1 MRFATAALA
10 VVMLSAVACRSHRA
24 VETGLEQRVV
34 AVDSVVAEQRGET
47 MAAEAAEII
56 AVEFFAPDTA
66 GRQAVRRVVRQRR
79 LAEIRR
85 ADTTTVAATGRKE
98 QQSTYTAKEK
108 TEPTVRHKRM
118 LVDVMIILT
127 TLILLTLTI
136 RKRR

>member
-1 MRFATAALA
+1 MRHATAALA

-24 VETGLEQRVV
+24 VETGLEQS
-34 AVDSVVAEQRGET
+34 AVEMDSVVVERRGET
-47 MAAEAAEII
+47 KAAEAAEII

-66 GRQAVRRVVRQRR
+66 GWQAVRRVVRQRR
-79 LAEIRR
+79 VAGIHR
-85 ADTTTVAATGRKE
+85 ADTATVAAIGRKE
-98 QQSTYTAKEK
+98 QQSTCVVKEMA
-108 TEPTVRHKRM
+108 EPLVRHRRM